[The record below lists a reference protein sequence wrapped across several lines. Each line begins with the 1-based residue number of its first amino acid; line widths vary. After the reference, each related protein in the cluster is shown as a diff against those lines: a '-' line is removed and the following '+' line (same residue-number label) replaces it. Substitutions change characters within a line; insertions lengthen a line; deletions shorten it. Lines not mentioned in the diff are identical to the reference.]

1 MQWEWLLSKFNN
13 CSKGRIL
20 AISQVQEL
28 IFSSVFL
35 INVLKSLLSMEK
47 SIASEKI
54 DGFSL
59 VNFESIFDN
68 HDEFEDSECFED

>member
-1 MQWEWLLSKFNN
+1 M
-13 CSKGRIL
+13 
-20 AISQVQEL
+20 QEL
-28 IFSSVFL
+28 IFSSIFL